1 MATKI
6 LEIRLQIE
14 WTGKSVM
21 TARSGERTVDV
32 RAYYAREERYADVR
46 YGEYLRYNATRVA
59 HKITSDLEMVSIDNY
74 YHVRD
79 IIESMLKMLHE
90 RSIMRACFA
99 YITVPL
105 LEDNDN
111 EEHD

>member
-1 MATKI
+1 MATKT
-6 LEIRLQIE
+6 LEVRLQIE
-14 WTGKSVM
+14 WAGKSIM

-32 RAYYAREERYADVR
+32 RAYYAREKRYADVR
-46 YGEYLRYNATRVA
+46 YGAYLQYNAMRVA
-59 HKITSDLEMVSIDNY
+59 HKITNEFEMVSINDY

-90 RSIMRACFA
+90 HSFMRACFA
-99 YITVPL
+99 YITVPV

-111 EEHD
+111 EEYD